1 MDYHFLFEIAVILL
15 STKVLGI
22 LTKRFA
28 LPQVV
33 GALLAGLLLGPA
45 MLGVLQE
52 TTLMDQLAEL
62 GVIVLMFNAGLE
74 TDLGELKRSGK
85 AAFVIALIGVL
96 VPLAGGFAL
105 AAAFNRGPDAFL
117 QNVFI
122 GVVLTATSVSI
133 TVETLKEI
141 GRLSTRSGSAIL
153 GAAIIDDV
161 LGIIGLTVITSLGG
175 GGANVWVVLGKI
187 AAFFAVSVVVWMVM
201 HRFVDWWFRRYSRDK
216 RRFVVLSFA
225 FCLLY
230 SFFAEAVFGVADITG
245 AYIAGLIFANT
256 CRVAYLQDRF
266 DTLSYALLSPIF
278 FASIGLK
285 VVLPEMSTTILLF
298 AVLLVLW
305 AVVSKVVG
313 CGLGAKL
320 CRYSNQD
327 ALRIGVGMISR
338 GEVALIVANNG
349 IAAGLMKEEFFGPV
363 VLMVIATTILT
374 PVLLKLV
381 YRGKEHDYSDL
392 QESELVNA
400 YEDAAAF
407 ADAIVGAKAAIHC
420 CPVCQNFSEGDGLC
434 PVCQDPKR
442 DTSVICVV
450 ADPKDVVA
458 MERSRE
464 YQGLYHVLHGVISP
478 MNHVGP
484 DDLHIK
490 SLVERVAAGGVQE
503 VIMATNPDTEG
514 EATAMYLSR
523 LLRPFGVK
531 ITRLAYGIPVG
542 SHLEYADDA
551 TLMRALEGR
560 QEM

>member
-1 MDYHFLFEIAVILL
+1 MFMDYHFLFEIAVILL

-285 VVLPEMSTTILLF
+285 TDISGLTPTILLF
-298 AVLLVLW
+298 SACFVAVALLT
-305 AVVSKVVG
+305 KIIG
-313 CGLGAKL
+313 CGLAAKV
-320 CRYSNQD
+320 CRFSWGD
-327 ALRIGVGMISR
+327 SLKVGVGMMTR
-338 GEVALIVANNG
+338 GEVALIVAQK
-349 IAAGLMKEEFFGPV
+349 GLGVGVVDSVFFTAVILLIV
-363 VLMVIATTILT
+363 VSSIVT
-374 PVLLKLV
+374 PLALKGL
-381 YRGKEHDYSDL
+381 
-392 QESELVNA
+392 
-400 YEDAAAF
+400 F
-407 ADAIVGAKAAIHC
+407 AKG
-420 CPVCQNFSEGDGLC
+420 
-434 PVCQDPKR
+434 
-442 DTSVICVV
+442 
-450 ADPKDVVA
+450 
-458 MERSRE
+458 
-464 YQGLYHVLHGVISP
+464 
-478 MNHVGP
+478 
-484 DDLHIK
+484 
-490 SLVERVAAGGVQE
+490 
-503 VIMATNPDTEG
+503 
-514 EATAMYLSR
+514 
-523 LLRPFGVK
+523 
-531 ITRLAYGIPVG
+531 
-542 SHLEYADDA
+542 
-551 TLMRALEGR
+551 
-560 QEM
+560 